1 MNDFADESMKENET
15 NVSTPEELMR
25 ILDAE
30 IAAKRSHR
38 PWTSRN
44 RATILVVGV
53 LFIVIG
59 AGVALLVLDQMLTN
73 LRQNGG
79 HRNHQAPASGRYRIF
94 LRIRPL
100 RYIGC

>member
-1 MNDFADESMKENET
+1 MRAQNEAET
-15 NVSTPEELMR
+15 QAATPEQLVQILEREL
-25 ILDAE
+25 
-30 IAAKRSHR
+30 AARRSHR

-59 AGVALLVLDQMLTN
+59 AGVALLVLDQMLAD

-79 HRNHQAPASGRYRIF
+79 GAQSSTAPAQTNF
-94 LRIRPL
+94 
-100 RYIGC
+100 

>member
-1 MNDFADESMKENET
+1 MSAQKEAET
-15 NVSTPEELMR
+15 QAATPEQLVQ
-25 ILDAE
+25 ILE
-30 IAAKRSHR
+30 REFAARRSHR

-59 AGVALLVLDQMLTN
+59 AGVALLVLDQMLAD

-79 HRNHQAPASGRYRIF
+79 VPQSSTTPARTNF
-94 LRIRPL
+94 
-100 RYIGC
+100 

>member
-1 MNDFADESMKENET
+1 MRAQKEAET
-15 NVSTPEELMR
+15 EAATPEQLVQILEREL
-25 ILDAE
+25 
-30 IAAKRSHR
+30 AARRSHR

-59 AGVALLVLDQMLTN
+59 AGVALLVLDQMLAD

-79 HRNHQAPASGRYRIF
+79 AAQSSTAPARTNF
-94 LRIRPL
+94 
-100 RYIGC
+100 